1 MDFPFSHILG
11 KCILLNRTFKLGAV
25 ERNVAVWWT
34 MVIAGRYR
42 AATADFTENLRWEDF
57 SQDALTYRPVT
68 LICSR
73 TKMFG
78 EGEGGLAKVMRV
90 KKQLRSVEETRI
102 LGELEKLKLG
112 SEGCLEQH

>member
-1 MDFPFSHILG
+1 
-11 KCILLNRTFKLGAV
+11 
-25 ERNVAVWWT
+25 
-34 MVIAGRYR
+34 MVDNGDSRKISS
-42 AATADFTENLRWEDF
+42 ATADFTENLRWEDF